1 MSTAVT
7 MLARA
12 KGYLAERRRLGFAL
26 DRSGS
31 LTLSF
36 ARFADADGHD
46 GPLTS
51 AIVLRWARE
60 QAMRADPF
68 TWAKRVDVL
77 RPFSRHL
84 SDAEPAT
91 SFPEGAPF
99 GRSHRR
105 LTPHIYTPA
114 EMDALVAAAGDLS
127 PTHRAGCIMMPTLL
141 GLLAATGLRISEA
154 LALRCGD
161 LDGDATQLTVR
172 HSKFDRSRLVPLHP
186 SATAALRNY
195 LRGRAKLG
203 AVGPASPVFLDER
216 DGEALRYTSVR
227 QAWMRLT
234 AGSGILPRGGHRF
247 LRIHDLRHTFIC
259 RRLMLWQADGADIDN
274 AMLALSTYVGHVNL
288 GDTYWYLQA
297 VPELMAV
304 AGDRFETFGS
314 ATTEARHG

>member
-1 MSTAVT
+1 MSAAIT

-12 KGYLAERRRLGFAL
+12 ERYLTERRRLGFAL

-36 ARFADADGHD
+36 ARFADAEGHD

-51 AIVLRWARE
+51 AIVLRWAKE
-60 QAMRADPF
+60 QAMCADPF
-68 TWAKRVDVL
+68 TWARRLNVL
-77 RPFSRHL
+77 RPFAHHL
-84 SDAEPAT
+84 SDAEPAS

-99 GRSHRR
+99 GRSNRR
-105 LTPHIYTPA
+105 LTPHVYTPA
-114 EMDALVAAAGDLS
+114 EVDALVAAARDLS
-127 PTHRAGCIMMPTLL
+127 LMHGAGSVTMPTLL

-172 HSKFDRSRLVPLHP
+172 HSKFDRSRLVPLH
-186 SATAALRNY
+186 SSGTAALRSY
-195 LRGRAKLG
+195 LRDRAKLG
-203 AVGPASPVFLDER
+203 AVGPASPLFLDER
-216 DGEALRYTSVR
+216 DSEALRYTAVR
-227 QAWMRLT
+227 QAWIRLT
-234 AGSGILPRGGHRF
+234 ADLGILPRGGHRF

-259 RRLMLWQADGADIDN
+259 RRLMLWQVEGANIDN

-314 ATTEARHG
+314 AMTEARHG